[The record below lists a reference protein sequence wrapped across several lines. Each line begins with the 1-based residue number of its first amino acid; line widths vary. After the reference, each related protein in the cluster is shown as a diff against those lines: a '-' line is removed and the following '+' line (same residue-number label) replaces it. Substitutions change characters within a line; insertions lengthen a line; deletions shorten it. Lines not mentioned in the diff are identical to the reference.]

1 MQILQC
7 DCNINYFVWKR
18 KNIKLL
24 RNLYLQLIIIVNI
37 LHKSIRSFSFTEIMK
52 LIIFACL
59 LLLFISAGRLNMID
73 DDNLTIHFPTA
84 LKSII
89 FLRSYNSHY
98 AAYLSDDKYSFLY
111 YITPA

>member
-1 MQILQC
+1 MVKVVQKTHYTLSKMQILQF

-24 RNLYLQLIIIVNI
+24 CNLYLQLIIIVNI
-37 LHKSIRSFSFTEIMK
+37 LHKSILSFSFAEIMK
-52 LIIFACL
+52 LITFVCL
-59 LLLFISAGRLNMID
+59 LLLFISVTGRLNMID

-98 AAYLSDDKYSFLY
+98 AA
-111 YITPA
+111 